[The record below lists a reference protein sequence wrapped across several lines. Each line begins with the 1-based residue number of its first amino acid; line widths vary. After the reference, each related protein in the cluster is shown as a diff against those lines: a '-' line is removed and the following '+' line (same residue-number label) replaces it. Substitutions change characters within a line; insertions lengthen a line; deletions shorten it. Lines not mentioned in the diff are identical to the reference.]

1 MKTNQHKVSPFM
13 VGASSAYAGRLKQ
26 ASPYAAPLF
35 HDEVHYNPIWI
46 TGTSREWEQQLSKAT
61 RRHFKTKECIPPTLD
76 GKGSVPGFYY
86 MKHGKARALYSDVHG
101 REVTLYH
108 LGEGTLMYDL
118 AIYDQEL
125 PYFLYALTPVEA
137 YFFPLKQFF
146 DEAFVAENPTLF
158 LSFMYSQA
166 LKNAYYTRRIINI
179 AGGNAFANTCKLL
192 LELSHAHNDALDV
205 PMGVTHEEIASLL
218 CVRRS
223 WLGKI
228 LRRLKDE
235 HIISRCTKAR
245 LVIEDLEKLK
255 AYALN

>member
-1 MKTNQHKVSPFM
+1 MSRKQQH
-13 VGASSAYAGRLKQ
+13 
-26 ASPYAAPLF
+26 ASPYVMGSVSVHGQTEKKGAPYMTTNF
-35 HDEVHYNPIWI
+35 QEEVHYNPIWI
-46 TGTSREWEQQLSKAT
+46 TSISREWEQQLPHAQRRNFKA
-61 RRHFKTKECIPPTLD
+61 KECIPPSLD
-76 GKGSVPGFYY
+76 GKGTVPGFYY
-86 MKHGKARALYSDVHG
+86 MKHGKARALYNDNNG

-118 AIYDQEL
+118 AIYNKGI
-125 PYFLYALTPVEA
+125 PYFLHALTPIEA
-137 YFFPLKQFF
+137 YFFPAEQFF
-146 DEAFVAENPTLF
+146 DEVFVAQNPKLF

-166 LKNAYYTRRIINI
+166 LKNAYYTRRIITI

-192 LELSHAHNDALDV
+192 LELSQAYDNTLDV

-235 HIISRCTKAR
+235 NVISRCTKAR
-245 LVIEDLEKLK
+245 LVIEDIEKLRN
-255 AYALN
+255 YASQ

>member
-1 MKTNQHKVSPFM
+1 MRLVQSKT
-13 VGASSAYAGRLKQ
+13 A
-26 ASPYAAPLF
+26 PYAVGSSRVYGNIGKQNTSYLDSLF
-35 HDEVHYNPIWI
+35 HGEAHYNPIWI
-46 TGTSREWEQQLSKAT
+46 TGISREWEQQLPHAQ
-61 RRHFKTKECIPPTLD
+61 RRYFKTKECIPPTLD
-76 GKGSVPGFYY
+76 GKGTVPGFYY

-118 AIYDQEL
+118 VASDQSM

-137 YFFPLKQFF
+137 YFFSAEQFF
-146 DEAFVAENPTLF
+146 DEAFVAENPKLF

-166 LKNAYYTRRIINI
+166 LKNAYYTRRIITI

-192 LELSHAHNDALDV
+192 LELSHAHNDALEV

-235 HIISRCTKAR
+235 HVISRCTKAR
-245 LVIEDLEKLK
+245 LVIEDVEKLK
-255 AYALN
+255 YYASN